1 MGLDQISNSHPTVK
15 PITLISYLVRL
26 ITPPGG
32 TVLDP
37 YMGSGSGG
45 ISTLLEGFKFIGMDQ
60 DPEYF
65 EIAKERIKN
74 YESYREILVKQQKPK
89 QHQYVPREEDSIKK
103 PVISF
108 WLNQAI

>member
-1 MGLDQISNSHPTVK
+1 M
-15 PITLISYLVRL
+15 SYLVKL
-26 ITPPGG
+26 ITPIGG

-37 YMGSGSGG
+37 FMGSGSGG

-89 QHQYVPREEDSIKK
+89 KLQYVPNEEDSNKK